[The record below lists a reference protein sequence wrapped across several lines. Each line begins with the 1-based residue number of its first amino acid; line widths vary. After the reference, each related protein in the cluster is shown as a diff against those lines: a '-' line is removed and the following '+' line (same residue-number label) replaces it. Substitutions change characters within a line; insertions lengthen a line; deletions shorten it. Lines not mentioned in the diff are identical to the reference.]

1 MPSVILYDGRNNEIK
16 RCQVQPF
23 GSAPPPTLESLCRSA
38 RIADDDKQHM
48 LTCQIEDMMLTADA
62 QKDLRIVDG
71 EIFLKPKVNIS
82 TDKAIIDLAINP
94 TFTISVTLTDLLET
108 DSFIAVVLC
117 IKDAP
122 ITIPI
127 IDDVGHQEIELSEP
141 GMYSISCQDE
151 RLRANQIEIEGV

>member
-16 RCQVQPF
+16 RCQMQPF
-23 GSAPPPTLESLCRSA
+23 GSAPLPTFESLCRSA
-38 RIADDDKQHM
+38 RIAEEDKQHM

-71 EIFLKPKVNIS
+71 EVFLKPKLNIS
-82 TDKAIIDLAINP
+82 TDKTIIDLAINP

-108 DSFIAVVLC
+108 DSFIAVELF
-117 IKDAP
+117 INDAL

-127 IDDVGHQEIELSEP
+127 INNTGQQEIELSEP
-141 GMYSISCQDE
+141 GIYFISCNDS
-151 RLRANQIEIEGV
+151 RVRANKIEVEGV